1 MKILL
6 DTHIFL
12 WYISGDE
19 RLSENQRASIQDLN
33 NEVYLS
39 IVSVWEVIIKCQ
51 IGKLQLPQPAATYL
65 PAQREKHQILS
76 LTLDEKSVAHL
87 AQLPPIHRDPFDRMM
102 ICQAHVYGL
111 PLMTND
117 EVIRKYPVQI
127 LK

>member
-6 DTHIFL
+6 DTHVFL
-12 WYISGDE
+12 WYISSDQ
-19 RLSENQRASIQDLN
+19 RLSENQRACIQDLN

-51 IGKLQLPQPAATYL
+51 IGKLHLPQPAATYL

-76 LTLDEKSVAHL
+76 LALDEKSVAHL
-87 AQLPPIHRDPFDRMM
+87 AQLPPVHRDPFDRMI
-102 ICQAHVYGL
+102 ICQASVYDL
-111 PLMTND
+111 LLMTDD
-117 EVIRKYPVQI
+117 EMIAKYPMRV